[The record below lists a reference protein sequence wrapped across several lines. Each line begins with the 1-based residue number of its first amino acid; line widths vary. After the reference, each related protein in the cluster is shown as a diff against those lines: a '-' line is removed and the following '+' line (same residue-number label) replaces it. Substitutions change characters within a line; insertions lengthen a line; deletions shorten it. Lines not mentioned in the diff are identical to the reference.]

1 VCSFSDKQGTNR
13 AFINKADGSG
23 QSTKGRVQMLADI
36 RGSAAAVRAA
46 KHRNFVPLPNA
57 GAMGTNKAF
66 VNKGDG
72 KGLRGTSKLSGF
84 GTDAAFLHK
93 ADGSGQST
101 KGRVQMLADIRGSG
115 AVRRAQNKKNKKQGY
130 VALPNAGAMGT
141 NKAFVKKG
149 DGKGLRGT
157 SKLSGFGTDAA
168 FLHKADGS
176 GQSTKG
182 KTQQLYEWT
191 GGESQQ
197 LMPPFVLLCLSTRV
211 HVRHALPCSVCFV
224 VCCGF
229 ADVDLVP

>member
-1 VCSFSDKQGTNR
+1 MCSFSDKQGTNR

-101 KGRVQMLADIRGSG
+101 KG
-115 AVRRAQNKKNKKQGY
+115 
-130 VALPNAGAMGT
+130 
-141 NKAFVKKG
+141 
-149 DGKGLRGT
+149 
-157 SKLSGFGTDAA
+157 
-168 FLHKADGS
+168 
-176 GQSTKG
+176 